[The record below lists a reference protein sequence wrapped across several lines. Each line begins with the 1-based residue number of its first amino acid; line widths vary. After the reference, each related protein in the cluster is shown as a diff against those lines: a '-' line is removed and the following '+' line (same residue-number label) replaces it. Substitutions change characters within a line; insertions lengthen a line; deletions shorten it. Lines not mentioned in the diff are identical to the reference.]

1 MYRRSLARHRWSSWL
16 SVYRTDAST
25 NSGGFSSWKN
35 SGVPFCW
42 QAFCCT
48 WDTAAAAVFT
58 DFKTFMFGASVSPIV
73 RLHWA
78 PLANHNAAG
87 LFRFCV
93 ATMLAL
99 REFRSLLSG
108 CIYISITLVI
118 TPRPARAPLI
128 HLLWFKQRISLFQA
142 KWKVVQ

>member
-1 MYRRSLARHRWSSWL
+1 
-16 SVYRTDAST
+16 
-25 NSGGFSSWKN
+25 
-35 SGVPFCW
+35 
-42 QAFCCT
+42 
-48 WDTAAAAVFT
+48 
-58 DFKTFMFGASVSPIV
+58 MFGASISPIV

-108 CIYISITLVI
+108 CIYIIYNASDNAQT
-118 TPRPARAPLI
+118 R
-128 HLLWFKQRISLFQA
+128 
-142 KWKVVQ
+142 